1 MVIVMA
7 KGISVLVELVFGL
20 QHGDSHILGSR
31 LNGQIPNW
39 LNCHTKGVVS
49 LLRYL
54 KDPCDLGITMGVKG
68 GDTTKC
74 G

>member
-1 MVIVMA
+1 
-7 KGISVLVELVFGL
+7 LVELPSPYAMS
-20 QHGDSHILGSR
+20 D
-31 LNGQIPNW
+31 
-39 LNCHTKGVVS
+39 TKGVVS